1 MVIVPNFCPRLSLSN
16 GENSAPH
23 YPLNFLNFIFNSN
36 SMNKKWSGL
45 IVAITVILFIVVII
59 EKTPKNK
66 TVNEL
71 TNIRIGWQTAWVPQ
85 AQLAEVLKHTD
96 VLEKNGLI
104 GDFKGFNYG
113 GPLVEAAAA
122 GQVDVLFVA
131 DFPAINLLSKTD
143 KFSIVSRLDDFRNSI
158 IVPASS
164 TIQSISDLKGKTISV
179 PFGSAP
185 QVQAMK
191 FIRES
196 GYDPKD
202 FNFKNLDIL
211 EQSNVIQKGTLEKWD
226 GVDAF
231 ATWDPTSAIFENN
244 GKAKLLKLFTPV
256 GVVLMSNNF
265 ITQHPVAA
273 KNFLKAFT
281 EGYYYYAK
289 NQTQANQWFIDETKF
304 TQPQSVMDKMTS
316 LEKNLLAQNIKDIDI
331 KLYDA
336 HIKSLQATADEAET
350 DKLITKAPNMSQ
362 KINSELLDAAQKEIL
377 ESNFDINSV
386 KIK

>member
-1 MVIVPNFCPRLSLSN
+1 
-16 GENSAPH
+16 
-23 YPLNFLNFIFNSN
+23 
-36 SMNKKWSGL
+36 MNKKWGWL
-45 IVAITVILFIVVII
+45 IVAIAVILFIVVII

-66 TVNEL
+66 TANEL

-96 VLEKNGLI
+96 IFEKNGLI

-113 GPLVEAAAA
+113 GPLSEAAIT
-122 GQVDVLFVA
+122 GQVDVLFMG
-131 DFPAINLLSKTD
+131 DFPAINLISKTD
-143 KFSIVSRLDDFRNSI
+143 KFTIVARLMDFRNGI

-164 TIQSISDLKGKTISV
+164 TIQSLADLKGKVISI
-179 PFGSAP
+179 PFGSSP
-185 QVQAMK
+185 HLHTLRHIK
-191 FIRES
+191 EN
-196 GYDPKD
+196 GYDSTKD
-202 FNFKNLDIL
+202 FQLKNLDIL
-211 EQSNVIQKGTLEKWD
+211 EQTSIIQKSSSLKWD
-226 GVDAF
+226 NVDAF
-231 ATWDPTSAIFENN
+231 VTWDPTMAIFENN
-244 GKAKLLKLFTPV
+244 SKARVIKTFSPV
-256 GVVLMSNNF
+256 GVVVMSNDF
-265 ITQHPVAA
+265 IAQYPVSA

-289 NQTQANQWFIDETKF
+289 NQPQANQWFVDETKF
-304 TQPQSVMDKMTS
+304 SQPQSVMDKMTS

-377 ESNFDINSV
+377 ESNFDLNSV